1 VFIPSLFLTS
11 PYHRHPHQTTHTKPT
26 PKQNSYFSNVTA
38 GHEWGKHPWPA
49 FFLRAPSLPAY
60 EKTVPEPRM
69 LSDVSGDS
77 EEAVLPTMEKL
88 IAAIVQNRTAGG
100 ACVRMCAGIVVR

>member
-1 VFIPSLFLTS
+1 M
-11 PYHRHPHQTTHTKPT
+11 
-26 PKQNSYFSNVTA
+26 TA

-77 EEAVLPTMEKL
+77 EEALLPTMERL
-88 IAAIVQNRTAGG
+88 LDAIVQNRTSGG
-100 ACVRMCAGIVVR
+100 ALLRALACVYEGFCVCYGEGPSGELAD